1 MPQWDPPFKYRNST
15 ITRKMHMHYRCT
27 YFTNSSIAQKPHHIF
42 MCFGCKKAYFVHFI
56 DILFPFRLNDKCYVM
71 IMILKY
77 KYIAQWN
84 CFIKKQIIL
93 KIFDWWKLY
102 YTKPLSPLIELDHR
116 W

>member
-56 DILFPFRLNDKCYVM
+56 TILFPFRLNDKCYVM
-71 IMILKY
+71 IMLLKY
-77 KYIAQWN
+77 CAMKLFYQKANNTKDFWLMEVILHKA
-84 CFIKKQIIL
+84 IISS
-93 KIFDWWKLY
+93 DWAW
-102 YTKPLSPLIELDHR
+102 P
-116 W
+116 